1 MKKSLLNLLGVAAL
15 SYSVHA
21 YSAGVGGINVES
33 ALGQSLKAEIELFT
47 TDKAEKASIIARLAS
62 VESYRSRGLDYPF
75 SNKFKFAVESHPDGS
90 SFIRV
95 SSVQPVNEPFVSL
108 LVDVNWASGKLQ
120 REFTFLL
127 DPPGYQPA
135 QALVAP
141 VETVAPALELSAPL
155 VVNTPDVADVAAPA
169 EGANDA
175 ATAVMPATVGAQ
187 ADGVEVHSL
196 KQADAVA
203 KTSSPIDAEGDIK
216 VHRGDSLAKLAAQN
230 VVDGVSLER
239 MMVALY
245 RANAKQFD
253 DKNMN
258 RIKTGKILRMP
269 DEQELAA
276 VTEAAAKQEIHVQ
289 VKDWNAYRQQLATAA
304 PKTVAPAVAAVVS
317 TGKVVSSVA
326 DKTPLVKENAK
337 EVLKLSKGVAPT
349 EKIVSTGKGVPTQ
362 EQRNAAQEDQIAKAK
377 AAEEQRGRAALLEKN
392 LKEMQHLAEL
402 KTQAAALLPASTVKA
417 ASALGAQSSVAAASS
432 VASASAVLAV
442 SGVAASSQV
451 HAASAVL
458 PVVRRKP
465 VLVEPSLM
473 DTLLAEPLYLVG
485 GLAALLGLGGLG
497 FALSRRKTIASK
509 ASLATDSYDIG
520 SATGRIAVPELSSPD
535 NGDFTKTLV
544 NTDNRLSGAKE
555 DDPISEADL
564 FLSFGRDAQAEE
576 ILKEALQVTPNNE
589 AIQIKLLEIY
599 AKNQNKASFEKLAK
613 SLQSSVA
620 SSAWQHAQSMGK
632 KLDPKNS
639 LYGSVVEDAE
649 SATMQTLSLKNGVEA
664 TPTLN
669 QKMDFDITGNHNSAN
684 NDAEKTMIFSA
695 ADMASAQKAVMDFD
709 VTSTH
714 PSPVATSN
722 MDFDITA
729 THPAEGTPVIALSD
743 MVFDVTATH
752 PSMPAATPA
761 ALADDGGM
769 AFSLDFPIEAAAP
782 VAKPVEFNLSDI
794 SFDLNDTPAATA
806 STPVSDFNEVA
817 TKLDLAKAYQE
828 MGDTVGARE
837 ILDEV
842 MREGNAAQRDT
853 AQMLISQLA

>member
-75 SNKFKFAVESHPDGS
+75 SNKFKFAIESHPDGS

-135 QALVAP
+135 KALAAP

-169 EGANDA
+169 EGAKGAVTA
-175 ATAVMPATVGAQ
+175 AMPATVGAQ
-187 ADGVEVHSL
+187 ADPVEVHSL

-203 KTSSPIDAEGDIK
+203 KTPSPIDTDGDIK
-216 VHRGDSLAKLAAQN
+216 VHRGDSLAKLAVQN
-230 VVDGVSLER
+230 AVDGVSLER

-253 DKNMN
+253 GKNMN

-289 VKDWNAYRQQLATAA
+289 VKDWNAYRQQLASAA
-304 PKTVAPAVAAVVS
+304 PQPVTASAPAAAS
-317 TGKVVSSVA
+317 SGKVSSSVV
-326 DKTPLVKENAK
+326 DKSPLVQGNAK

-349 EKIVSTGKGVPTQ
+349 EKVVSTGKGAPTQ
-362 EQRNAAQEDQIAKAK
+362 EQKNAAQEDQIAKAK

-417 ASALGAQSSVAAASS
+417 ASALGAQSSVA
-432 VASASAVLAV
+432 SASAVLAV

-451 HAASAVL
+451 NAASAVL

-473 DTLLAEPLYLVG
+473 DTLLAAEPLYLVG

-497 FALSRRKTIASK
+497 FALSRRKASAST

-714 PSPVATSN
+714 PSPVANSN

-729 THPAEGTPVIALSD
+729 THPAEGVPVVALSD

-752 PSMPAATPA
+752 PGMPAATPA

-769 AFSLDFPIEAAAP
+769 AFSLDFPIEAAVP

-794 SFDLNDTPAATA
+794 SFDLNDMPADTA

-842 MREGNAAQRDT
+842 MREGNAAQRDA

>member
-62 VESYRSRGLDYPF
+62 VEAYRGRGLDYPF
-75 SNKFKFAVESHPDGS
+75 SNKFKFAIESHADGS

-95 SSVQPVNEPFVSL
+95 SSVQPVNDPYVSL

-135 QALVAP
+135 QALAAP
-141 VETVAPALELSAPL
+141 VETVAPALELSAPV
-155 VVNTPDVADVAAPA
+155 VVNTPVAAPA
-169 EGANDA
+169 EVATDAGAA
-175 ATAVMPATVGAQ
+175 LHAHVGAQ
-187 ADGVEVHSL
+187 AEPVEVHSL
-196 KQADAVA
+196 KQASVIDKARPTV
-203 KTSSPIDAEGDIK
+203 DAEGGIK
-216 VHRGDSLAKLAAQN
+216 VHRGDSLAKLAEQHAL
-230 VVDGVSLER
+230 DGVSLER
-239 MMVALY
+239 MMIALY
-245 RANAKQFD
+245 RANVKQFD
-253 DKNMN
+253 GKNMN

-269 DEQELAA
+269 DEQELADI
-276 VTEAAAKQEIHVQ
+276 TEVAAKQEIHVQ
-289 VKDWNAYRQQLATAA
+289 VNDWNAYRQQLASAA
-304 PKTVAPAVAAVVS
+304 PKAVTSSAPAV
-317 TGKVVSSVA
+317 VSSGKISSSVT
-326 DKTPLVKENAK
+326 DKSPLVKDNAK
-337 EVLKLSKGVAPT
+337 EVLKLSKGLTPT
-349 EKIVSTGKGVPTQ
+349 EQVVSTGKGAPSQ
-362 EQRNAAQEDQIAKAK
+362 EQKNALQEDQIAKAK

-392 LKEMQHLAEL
+392 LKEIQHLAEL
-402 KTQAAALLPASTVKA
+402 KTQAAALLPASSIKPAVVL
-417 ASALGAQSSVAAASS
+417 SAQSSVVAASS
-432 VASASAVLAV
+432 VASASAVSSA
-442 SGVAASSQV
+442 SGVVASSQV
-451 HAASAVL
+451 NAVSAVL

-465 VLVEPSLM
+465 VVVEPSLI
-473 DTLLAEPLYLVG
+473 DTLMAEPLYLVG

-497 FALSRRKTIASK
+497 FALSRRKANAPK
-509 ASLATDSYDIG
+509 ASLATESYDIG
-520 SATGRIAVPELSSPD
+520 SATGRIAVPEISSPD

-544 NTDNRLSGAKE
+544 SADNRLNAAKE

-589 AIQIKLLEIY
+589 AIQLKLLEIY

-632 KLDPKNS
+632 KLDPKNT

-669 QKMDFDITGNHNSAN
+669 QKMDFDITGSHNSAT

-714 PSPVATSN
+714 PSPVVNSN

-729 THPAEGTPVIALSD
+729 THPAEGTPVVVLSD

-752 PSMPAATPA
+752 PSMLAAPPA

-782 VAKPVEFNLSDI
+782 VAKPAEFNLSDI
-794 SFDLNDTPAATA
+794 SFDLNDKPAATTF
-806 STPVSDFNEVA
+806 TPASDFNEVA

-842 MREGNAAQRDT
+842 IREGNTAQRDA
-853 AQMLISQLA
+853 AQVLINQLV